1 MRDEND
7 EALVPGDESPEEG
20 APEAATDED
29 EPGEAKPGEKQEP
42 RKKRRGIDLSKL
54 AAVAEPDRLAEINIK
69 STVEAVLFA
78 ADDPV
83 TPAQIAKA
91 IEGVK
96 PSTVKKTIAALKE
109 EYEARQAGFEI
120 LEESGGWT
128 MLTRGDFAP
137 YIRRLRHAAEGR
149 KLSGAALET
158 LAVVAYKQ
166 PVQRVEIDDIRGV
179 GCGPML
185 RSLMEK
191 GLIRILGR
199 AEALGRPLLYG
210 TTKQFFK
217 VFGLG
222 SLKDLP
228 KMSEVIVGR
237 AENRENR
244 A

>member
-1 MRDEND
+1 MTDGKED
-7 EALVPGDESPEEG
+7 EAVVPDDGSAE
-20 APEAATDED
+20 EAAPQAAADED
-29 EPGEAKPGEKQEP
+29 EPAEAKPERREKKE
-42 RKKRRGIDLSKL
+42 KKRGPLDLSKL
-54 AAVAEPDRLAEINIK
+54 AAVAESDRLEEINIK

-78 ADDPV
+78 ADAPV
-83 TPAQIAKA
+83 TPQQIAKA

-96 PSTVKKTIAALKE
+96 PSTVKKTILVLRE
-109 EYEARQAGFEI
+109 EYGARQTGFEI
-120 LEESGGWT
+120 VEEGGGWT
-128 MLTRGDFAP
+128 MLTREDFAP
-137 YIRRLRHAAEGR
+137 YIRRLRKAAEGR

-191 GLIRILGR
+191 GLVRILGR

-210 TTKQFFK
+210 TTKQFLK

-228 KMSEVIVGR
+228 KMSEVIAGHSDGEDR
-237 AENRENR
+237 A
-244 A
+244 